1 MSDLLT
7 WARVKRHDLAL
18 AKPYAIA
25 GRQVSSAECVL
36 VEVGNAAGHTG
47 LGTASPSA
55 AVTGETIDACFA
67 AAQDA
72 AELAREWKQ
81 DADSLLASPAFNR
94 LAATPAARAAV
105 EMAILDLKA
114 RIAGV
119 PVVELLGG
127 QHHKRLPTS
136 VTIGIQGASET
147 LEEARRLV
155 AAGFRCLKIK
165 IGNDLDADVR
175 VLELLRR
182 HLGNDLTIRVDPNQ
196 GYDNRSLAAFLQA
209 TRHLSIELIEQPMPR
224 GHSELLSAMRVG
236 GYPPF
241 AADED
246 LHSPADAERLAQGG
260 GYGVFNIKLMKCG
273 GILPALE
280 IATIARRKG
289 IALMWGC
296 MDESVV
302 SIAAALHAAFA
313 SPATRYLDLDGS
325 FDLAADIAEGGF
337 VLDRGELLLA
347 EAPGLGVSLISGER

>member
-1 MSDLLT
+1 MSDLLSF
-7 WARVKRHDLAL
+7 ARVSRHDLAL
-18 AKPYAIA
+18 AKPYSIA

-36 VEVGNAAGHTG
+36 VEVGNALGHTG

-67 AAQDA
+67 AASEA
-72 AELAREWKQ
+72 AELARHWQ
-81 DADSLLASPAFNR
+81 GDADSLLRSPLFNR

-105 EMAILDLKA
+105 EMAIVDLKA
-114 RIAGV
+114 RTAGV
-119 PVVELLGG
+119 AVAELLGG
-127 QHHKRLPTS
+127 RHHDRLPTS

-147 LEEARRLV
+147 LEEARRLL

-165 IGNDLDADVR
+165 IGNDLDADIR

-182 HLGNDLTIRVDPNQ
+182 HLGSEPTIRVDPNQ
-196 GYDNRSLAAFLQA
+196 GYDRRSLAAFVQA

-224 GHSELLSAMRVG
+224 GSHELLCGLRTPSD
-236 GYPPF
+236 PPF

-246 LHSPADAERLAQGG
+246 LHSPADAERLAESG

-273 GILPALE
+273 GILPAME
-280 IATIARRKG
+280 IAAIARRSG
-289 IALMWGC
+289 VALMWGC

-325 FDLAADIAEGGF
+325 FDLAADIARGGF
-337 VLDRGELLLA
+337 VLDRGDLLLSD
-347 EAPGLGVSLISGER
+347 APGLGASLISGEQ